1 MQILGPHPRSIQSE
15 TLNIE
20 PVCISTN
27 LLGNAEVRTTGMDE
41 VIQLMAETY
50 HVAYDTKN
58 IVVADQN
65 KMTDT
70 EHSFQNVCNS

>member
-1 MQILGPHPRSIQSE
+1 
-15 TLNIE
+15 
-20 PVCISTN
+20 
-27 LLGNAEVRTTGMDE
+27 MDE
-41 VIQLMAETY
+41 VIQLMAETC

-65 KMTDT
+65 KMIDT